1 MIRLAPALVAVL
13 VVVSGCQGLFDGGVS
28 DRSDAR
34 TPTLTDSPTTKTR
47 PSYTEASENLR
58 WGLTLLYDNITFR
71 ERAEA
76 TIGVATEGDFNGI
89 VYGVKI
95 QFLNENRTV
104 IEEIPVGNI
113 TRLGQTKWVNTTIP
127 TIPVY
132 VTAKMDGWNTPNME
146 PVRVSGQKITT
157 GGSELYTITDPE
169 NFTY

>member
-1 MIRLAPALVAVL
+1 
-13 VVVSGCQGLFDGGVS
+13 
-28 DRSDAR
+28 
-34 TPTLTDSPTTKTR
+34 
-47 PSYTEASENLR
+47 
-58 WGLTLLYDNITFR
+58 LTLLYDNITFR